1 MVAEATH
8 EGAVMKNP
16 YEVLRVKEERVHQLR
31 WETEAL
37 RFVIGLLDREDG
49 ADASPANT
57 PSGRPAVYLLTN
69 SGRLEVVVGG
79 TARLRFAGPIR
90 MPVEVMRIGNEFHI
104 FVRTPQPNCA
114 SSGLL
119 EEGAA

>member
-1 MVAEATH
+1 
-8 EGAVMKNP
+8 MKNP
-16 YEVLRVKEERVHQLR
+16 YEVLRVKEERVYQLR
-31 WETEAL
+31 CETETL

-57 PSGRPAVYLLTN
+57 PSGRPAVCLLTN
-69 SGRLEVVVGG
+69 LGRLEVVVEG
-79 TARLRFAGPIR
+79 TLRLRFAGR
-90 MPVEVMRIGNEFHI
+90 MHMPVEVMRIGNEFHI
-104 FVRTPQPNCA
+104 FVPTPRRGCV